1 MAAGPCSFTGAS
13 PVLPPKLGELLSKSC
28 AVAGRACGLAVL
40 PGGGHPLPAL
50 ETTVDR
56 FHGGLG
62 VGELL
67 ARLTDCSNILGPP
80 PLLCGEDEEGDC
92 SSGGGVSTAGAC
104 TVGSVGGGDG
114 FSSGGD

>member
-13 PVLPPKLGELLSKSC
+13 PVLPPKLGDDFSKSC

-40 PGGGHPLPAL
+40 HGGGHPLPAL

-62 VGELL
+62 VGERAAAHRPGRERL
-67 ARLTDCSNILGPP
+67 AVDLKNCLPKFTN
-80 PLLCGEDEEGDC
+80 
-92 SSGGGVSTAGAC
+92 
-104 TVGSVGGGDG
+104 
-114 FSSGGD
+114 